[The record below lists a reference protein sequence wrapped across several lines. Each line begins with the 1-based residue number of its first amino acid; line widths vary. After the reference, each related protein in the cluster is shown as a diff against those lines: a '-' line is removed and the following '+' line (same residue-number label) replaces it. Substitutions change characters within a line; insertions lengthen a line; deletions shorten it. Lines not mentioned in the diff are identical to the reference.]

1 MRTDFRGSRD
11 FIDVMKIAT
20 SITLWRDTTNH
31 HAVRYTLAKGN
42 TVWQPHLAR
51 LQVSSAANRDS
62 MRRPA
67 AATTE
72 GQEADQWLTTQ
83 LQTWAALCARMLT
96 RSQLHQVGVRR

>member
-11 FIDVMKIAT
+11 LIDVMKIAT
-20 SITLWRDTTNH
+20 SLTLWRDTTNH
-31 HAVRYTLAKGN
+31 HSGRYTLAKGN
-42 TVWQPHLAR
+42 TVSAAPSGLK
-51 LQVSSAANRDS
+51 VSSAANRDF